1 MESNA
6 GSNDD
11 DEVAD
16 CRLNGFLST
25 VWVLTSLCSITASP
39 PTTGFQDEASLATN
53 VFEQQEQEDQQDQQL
68 GPKRGYNHLPL
79 RADGLLDNGV
89 VWRGPASVGDLN
101 LLSGSC
107 CCSPT
112 MWQPLAVMLKI
123 DPGIGSWS
131 GQVSPPIR
139 SLMGASSHQNISTLI
154 DRTECHRK
162 PCDRIC

>member
-112 MWQPLAVMLKI
+112 MWQPLPLAVMLKI

-131 GQVSPPIR
+131 G
-139 SLMGASSHQNISTLI
+139 LSSYQKSNGCI
-154 DRTECHRK
+154 
-162 PCDRIC
+162 